1 MIYFA
6 IYLAIGLAGLYFL
19 INDSD
24 SESKKLKEEIQGA
37 LDFKPLEAVL
47 VLMATVI
54 FWLPL
59 LIIVI
64 FVGLSLDEK

>member
-6 IYLAIGLAGLYFL
+6 IYLAIGLTGLYFL
-19 INDSD
+19 INGSD
-24 SESKKLKEEIQGA
+24 SESKKLKKEIQGM
-37 LDFKPLEAVL
+37 LDFNPLVAVL

-64 FVGLSLDEK
+64 FDGVETE